1 MPFHA
6 PDQNYRTSDS
16 LGSRL
21 LDLSTLKSRDNLDRI
36 SLRVLRRM
44 TERLRR
50 LGGHVT
56 PNLNSFC
63 VRLVCAQSEKGVI
76 RILRDVKLNTASLE

>member
-1 MPFHA
+1 M
-6 PDQNYRTSDS
+6 RW
-16 LGSRL
+16 
-21 LDLSTLKSRDNLDRI
+21 RDNLNRI

-44 TERLRR
+44 TERLKR

-63 VRLVCAQSEKGVI
+63 VRLVCAQSEKAAS
-76 RILRDVKLNTASLE
+76 RILRDVKLNTASLRQQNSAGVGKESK